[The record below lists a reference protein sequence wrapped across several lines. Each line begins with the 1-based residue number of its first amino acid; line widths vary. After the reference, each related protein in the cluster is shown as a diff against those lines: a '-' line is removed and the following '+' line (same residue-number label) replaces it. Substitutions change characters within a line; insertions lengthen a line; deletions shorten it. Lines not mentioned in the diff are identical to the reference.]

1 MAKLY
6 PPYIEG
12 TIPAFTGTTIVVP
25 FSLNRANSLSDIAGF
40 SLRIK
45 TVQNNIML
53 ATLTQ
58 NDSQYYDIYT
68 DFKVS
73 FTLEEDLINSLNIGQ
88 FYKVQLAF
96 INLEGEIGYYSTVGV
111 IKYTTKP
118 VVEIA
123 NLKKQDSTNSLSA
136 INRHNYNYTGIYS

>member
-12 TIPAFTGTTIVVP
+12 TIPAFTGATIVVP

-53 ATLTQ
+53 ATLKQT
-58 NDSQYYDIYT
+58 DIKYYDIYT

-73 FTLEEDLINSLNIGQ
+73 FTLEEDLIELLNIGQ
-88 FYKVQLAF
+88 FYKLQLAF
-96 INLEGEIGYYSTVGV
+96 INADGEIGYYSTVGI
-111 IKYTTKP
+111 IKYTTAP
-118 VVEIA
+118 VVTIA
-123 NLKKQDSTNSLSA
+123 NLKRQDNTNIIST
-136 INRHNYNYTGIYS
+136 INRHIYNYTGTYS